1 MPEKSKHTGRGE
13 AAAGGSMSEIVTTL
27 FGLFGGLAVFLF
39 GMNQMSEALQKAAGE
54 KMRTILGILT
64 KNPLMGALAGALV
77 TAVLQ
82 SSSATTVMVI
92 GFVSAGL
99 MGLPQAISV
108 IFGANIGTTM
118 TAQLIAFDI
127 GEYIYPILFI
137 SFVVQFVSKNEK
149 VKDIAMVFF
158 SFGLL
163 FEGIQIMSSVM
174 KPLATSPVFTEL
186 MLKVRDLPVLGVFL
200 GLCMTLVVQSSSATI
215 AVLQSF
221 ASQVGPDGASVIGL
235 AGAIPILF
243 GDNIGTT
250 ITALLASIGQSRDA
264 KRTAIAHTC
273 FNISGTIVFS
283 FFIPLFARFVQFV
296 SPKGPEVEVISRQ
309 IANAHTTFNV
319 VCTLIWLPL
328 VPLMVK
334 IVCHLVP
341 DRAEHTASGVEEAKP
356 HYLDLRMVSQPQ
368 AALILV
374 SQEICR
380 NLDAVKELLSDL
392 SGVLLTGSGKAKPDG
407 TAGGQKLLP
416 EEYLRECSN
425 VQKVQESMI
434 SYISEL
440 FSRGSLTPEQSEQAS
455 GLLALIHCASR
466 VADRCYDIVT
476 KTGTLKT
483 QGKAFSADATEELGR
498 CFAAMERLYLQAIHL
513 LGMGAGEAAD
523 PDVIAKAKRKLHKS
537 IRQFNKAHLRRI
549 ESGKCTKDMTGVYS
563 DILYNV
569 DRIGDNCVGIL
580 EEALEHPKNLCT
592 VEQAEEAAPVTHM

>member
-1 MPEKSKHTGRGE
+1 MHTGRGE
-13 AAAGGSMSEIVTTL
+13 AAAGGSMSEVVTTL

-39 GMNQMSEALQKAAGE
+39 GMNQMSESLQKAAGE

-137 SFVVQFVSKNEK
+137 SFVVQFASKNEK

-186 MLKVRDLPVLGVFL
+186 MLKVRDIPVLGVFL

-221 ASQVGPDGASVIGL
+221 AAQAGPDGASVIGL

-283 FFIPLFARFVQFV
+283 FFIPFFARFVQFV

-309 IANAHTTFNV
+309 IANAHTIFNV

-328 VPLMVK
+328 VPVMVK

-341 DRAEHTASGVEEAKP
+341 DRAEHTAPGVEEAKP
-356 HYLDLRMVSQPQ
+356 RYLDLRMVSQPQ

-425 VQKVQESMI
+425 VQKVQESMV

-476 KTGTLKT
+476 KAGTLKT

-498 CFAAMERLYLQAIHL
+498 CFTAMERLYLQAIHL
-513 LGMGAGEAAD
+513 LGTGAGEAAD
-523 PDVIAKAKRKLHKS
+523 LEAITKAKRKLHKS

-549 ESGKCTKDMTGVYS
+549 ESGKCTKDMTGIYS

-592 VEQAEEAAPVTHM
+592 VEQAEEAAPVTNM

>member
-174 KPLATSPVFTEL
+174 KPLAASPVFTEL
-186 MLKVRDLPVLGVFL
+186 MWKVRDLPVLGVFL

-221 ASQVGPDGASVIGL
+221 ASQAGPDGASVIGL

-476 KTGTLKT
+476 KAGTLKT

-592 VEQAEEAAPVTHM
+592 VEQAEEAAPVTNM

>member
-1 MPEKSKHTGRGE
+1 
-13 AAAGGSMSEIVTTL
+13 MSEVVTTL

-137 SFVVQFVSKNEK
+137 SFVVQFVSQNEK

-221 ASQVGPDGASVIGL
+221 ASQAGPDGASVIGL

-250 ITALLASIGQSRDA
+250 ITALLACIGQSRDA

-273 FNISGTIVFS
+273 FNISGTVVFS

-334 IVCHLVP
+334 IVCRLVP
-341 DRAEHTASGVEEAKP
+341 DHAEHAAAGTKEAEP
-356 HYLDLRMVSQPQ
+356 RYLDLRMVSQPQ

-374 SQEICR
+374 SREICR

-392 SGVLLTGSGKAKPDG
+392 SGVLLTGSEKAKPDG
-407 TAGGQKLLP
+407 TAFGQKLLP

-425 VQKVQESMI
+425 VQRVQESMI

-476 KTGTLKT
+476 KAGTLKT

-498 CFAAMERLYLQAIHL
+498 CFTAMERLYLQAIHL
-513 LGMGAGEAAD
+513 LGTGAGEAAD
-523 PDVIAKAKRKLHKS
+523 LEAITKAKRKLHKS

-549 ESGKCTKDMTGVYS
+549 ESGKCTKDMTGIYS

-592 VEQAEEAAPVTHM
+592 VEQAEEAAPVTNM

>member
-64 KNPLMGALAGALV
+64 KNPLMGALTGALV

-221 ASQVGPDGASVIGL
+221 AAQAGPDGASVIGL

-341 DRAEHTASGVEEAKP
+341 DRAEHTAPGVEEAKP
-356 HYLDLRMVSQPQ
+356 RYLDLRMVSQPQ

-476 KTGTLKT
+476 KAGTLKT

-523 PDVIAKAKRKLHKS
+523 PEAITKAKRKLHKS
-537 IRQFNKAHLRRI
+537 IRQINKAHLRRI
-549 ESGKCTKDMTGVYS
+549 ESGKCTKDMTGIYS

-592 VEQAEEAAPVTHM
+592 VEQAEEAAPVTNM

>member
-1 MPEKSKHTGRGE
+1 MHTGRGE
-13 AAAGGSMSEIVTTL
+13 AAAGGSMSEVVTTL

-39 GMNQMSEALQKAAGE
+39 GMNQMSESLQKAAGE

-137 SFVVQFVSKNEK
+137 SFVVQFASKNEK

-186 MLKVRDLPVLGVFL
+186 MWKVRDLPVLGVFL

-221 ASQVGPDGASVIGL
+221 ASQAGPDGASVIGL

-334 IVCHLVP
+334 IVCRLVP
-341 DRAEHTASGVEEAKP
+341 DHAEHAAAGTKEAEP
-356 HYLDLRMVSQPQ
+356 RYLDLRMVSQPQ

-374 SQEICR
+374 SREISR
-380 NLDAVKELLSDL
+380 NLDAVKDLLSDL
-392 SGVLLTGSGKAKPDG
+392 NGVLLTGSEKAKPDG
-407 TAGGQKLLP
+407 TVSGQKLLL

-425 VQKVQESMI
+425 VQRVQESMI

-476 KTGTLKT
+476 KAGTLKT

-498 CFAAMERLYLQAIHL
+498 CFTAMERLYLQAIHL
-513 LGMGAGEAAD
+513 LGTGAGEAAD
-523 PDVIAKAKRKLHKS
+523 PEAITKAKRKLHKS

-569 DRIGDNCVGIL
+569 DRIGDSCVGIL
-580 EEALEHPKNLCT
+580 EEAREHPKNLCT
-592 VEQAEEAAPVTHM
+592 VEQAEEAAPVTNM

>member
-1 MPEKSKHTGRGE
+1 MPEKRKRTGRGE

-39 GMNQMSEALQKAAGE
+39 GMNQMSESLQKAAGE

-221 ASQVGPDGASVIGL
+221 ASQAGPDGASVIGL

-283 FFIPLFARFVQFV
+283 FFIPFFARFIQFV

-334 IVCHLVP
+334 IVCRLVP
-341 DRAEHTASGVEEAKP
+341 DRAEHAVAGTEEAEP
-356 HYLDLRMVSQPQ
+356 RYLDLRMVSQPQ

-374 SQEICR
+374 SREISR
-380 NLDAVKELLSDL
+380 NLDAVKDLLSDL

-407 TAGGQKLLP
+407 TAGVRKLLP

-476 KTGTLKT
+476 KAGTLKT
-483 QGKAFSADATEELGR
+483 QGKAFSDDATEELGR

-523 PDVIAKAKRKLHKS
+523 PEAITKAKRKLHKS

-569 DRIGDNCVGIL
+569 DRIGDSCVGIL

-592 VEQAEEAAPVTHM
+592 VEQAEEAAPVTNL

>member
-1 MPEKSKHTGRGE
+1 MPKKRKHTGRGE
-13 AAAGGSMSEIVTTL
+13 AAAGGSMSEVVTTL

-39 GMNQMSEALQKAAGE
+39 GMNQMSESLQKAAGE

-137 SFVVQFVSKNEK
+137 SFVVQFASKNEK

-174 KPLATSPVFTEL
+174 KPLAASPVFTEL

-221 ASQVGPDGASVIGL
+221 ASQAGADGASVIGL

-283 FFIPLFARFVQFV
+283 FFIPLFARFIQFV

-334 IVCHLVP
+334 IVCRLVP
-341 DRAEHTASGVEEAKP
+341 DHAEHAVAGTEEAEP
-356 HYLDLRMVSQPQ
+356 RYLDLRMVSQPQ

-374 SQEICR
+374 SREISR
-380 NLDAVKELLSDL
+380 NLDAVKDLLSDL
-392 SGVLLTGSGKAKPDG
+392 SGVLLTGSGKAKKDG
-407 TAGGQKLLP
+407 TANVQKVLP

-476 KTGTLKT
+476 KAGTLKT
-483 QGKAFSADATEELGR
+483 QGKAFSDDATEELGR
-498 CFAAMERLYLQAIHL
+498 CFTAMERLYLQATHL

-523 PDVIAKAKRKLHKS
+523 PEAITKAKRKLHKS

-569 DRIGDNCVGIL
+569 DRIGDSCVGIL

-592 VEQAEEAAPVTHM
+592 VEQAEEAAPVTNM

>member
-1 MPEKSKHTGRGE
+1 
-13 AAAGGSMSEIVTTL
+13 MSEIVTTL

-174 KPLATSPVFTEL
+174 KPLATSPVFMEL

-221 ASQVGPDGASVIGL
+221 AAQAGPDGASVIGL

-250 ITALLASIGQSRDA
+250 ITALLASIGQRRDA

-341 DRAEHTASGVEEAKP
+341 DRAEHTAPGVEEAKP
-356 HYLDLRMVSQPQ
+356 RYLDLRMVSQPQ

-425 VQKVQESMI
+425 VQKVQESMV

-466 VADRCYDIVT
+466 VADRCFDIVT
-476 KTGTLKT
+476 KTGSVKA
-483 QGKAFSADATEELGR
+483 QGRVFSRDATEELGR
-498 CFAAMERLYLQAIHL
+498 CFAASERLYLQVIHL
-513 LGMGAGEAAD
+513 LGTGAGEAAD

-592 VEQAEEAAPVTHM
+592 VKQAEEAAPVTNM

>member
-1 MPEKSKHTGRGE
+1 MHTGRGE
-13 AAAGGSMSEIVTTL
+13 AAAGGSMSEVVTTL

-39 GMNQMSEALQKAAGE
+39 GMNQMSESLQKAAGE

-580 EEALEHPKNLCT
+580 EEALEHPGNLCT

>member
-1 MPEKSKHTGRGE
+1 MPEKRKRTGRGE
-13 AAAGGSMSEIVTTL
+13 AAAGGSMSEVVTTL

-39 GMNQMSEALQKAAGE
+39 GMNQMSESLQKAAGE

-137 SFVVQFVSKNEK
+137 SFVVQFVSKKEK

-174 KPLATSPVFTEL
+174 KPLAESPVFTEL

-221 ASQVGPDGASVIGL
+221 ASQAGPDGASVIGL

-283 FFIPLFARFVQFV
+283 FFIPFFARFVQFV

-334 IVCHLVP
+334 IVCRLVP
-341 DRAEHTASGVEEAKP
+341 DHAEHAAAGTQEAEP
-356 HYLDLRMVSQPQ
+356 RYLDLRMVSQPQ

-374 SQEICR
+374 SREISR
-380 NLDAVKELLSDL
+380 NLDAVKDLLSDL
-392 SGVLLTGSGKAKPDG
+392 SGVLLTGSGKAKKDG
-407 TAGGQKLLP
+407 TANVQKVLP

-455 GLLALIHCASR
+455 GLLALIHCVSR
-466 VADRCYDIVT
+466 VADRCHDIVT
-476 KTGTLKT
+476 KAGTLKT
-483 QGKAFSADATEELGR
+483 QGKAFSDDATEELGR

-523 PDVIAKAKRKLHKS
+523 PEAITKAKRKLHKS

-549 ESGKCTKDMTGVYS
+549 ENGKCTKDMTGVYS

-569 DRIGDNCVGIL
+569 DRIGDSCVGIL

-592 VEQAEEAAPVTHM
+592 VEQAEEAAPVTNM

>member
-1 MPEKSKHTGRGE
+1 
-13 AAAGGSMSEIVTTL
+13 MSEIVTTL

-186 MLKVRDLPVLGVFL
+186 MLKVRDIPVLGVFL

-221 ASQVGPDGASVIGL
+221 AAQAGPDGTSVIGL

-341 DRAEHTASGVEEAKP
+341 DRAEHTVPGVEEAKP
-356 HYLDLRMVSQPQ
+356 RYLDLRMVSQPQ

-374 SQEICR
+374 SREICR

-476 KTGTLKT
+476 KAGTLKT
-483 QGKAFSADATEELGR
+483 QGKTFSADATEELGR

-549 ESGKCTKDMTGVYS
+549 ESGKCTKDMTSVYS

-592 VEQAEEAAPVTHM
+592 VEQAEEAAPVTNM

>member
-1 MPEKSKHTGRGE
+1 MPEKNKHTGRGE

-174 KPLATSPVFTEL
+174 NPLATSPVFTEL

-221 ASQVGPDGASVIGL
+221 AAQAGPDGASVIGL

-283 FFIPLFARFVQFV
+283 FFIPFFARFVQFV

-309 IANAHTTFNV
+309 IANAHTIFNV

-341 DRAEHTASGVEEAKP
+341 DRAEHTAPGVEEAEP
-356 HYLDLRMVSQPQ
+356 RYLDLRMVSQPQ

-392 SGVLLTGSGKAKPDG
+392 SGVLLTGLGKAKPDG
-407 TAGGQKLLP
+407 TVGGQKLLP

-476 KTGTLKT
+476 KAGTLKT

-523 PDVIAKAKRKLHKS
+523 PEAITKAKRKLHKS

-580 EEALEHPKNLCT
+580 EEALEHPGNLCT
-592 VEQAEEAAPVTHM
+592 VEQAEEAAPVTNM

>member
-1 MPEKSKHTGRGE
+1 MHTGRGE
-13 AAAGGSMSEIVTTL
+13 AAAGGSMSEVVTTL

-39 GMNQMSEALQKAAGE
+39 GMNQMSESLQKAAGE

-137 SFVVQFVSKNEK
+137 SFVVQFASKNEK

-174 KPLATSPVFTEL
+174 KPLAASPVFTEL

-221 ASQVGPDGASVIGL
+221 ASQAGPDGASVIGL

-334 IVCHLVP
+334 IVCRLVP
-341 DRAEHTASGVEEAKP
+341 DHAEHAAAGTKEAEP
-356 HYLDLRMVSQPQ
+356 RYLDLRMVSQPQ

-374 SQEICR
+374 SREISR
-380 NLDAVKELLSDL
+380 NLDAVKDLLSDL

-407 TAGGQKLLP
+407 TANVQKVLP

-476 KTGTLKT
+476 KAGTLKT
-483 QGKAFSADATEELGR
+483 QGKAFSDDATEELGR

-523 PDVIAKAKRKLHKS
+523 PEAITKAKRKLHKS

-569 DRIGDNCVGIL
+569 DRIGDSCVGIL

-592 VEQAEEAAPVTHM
+592 VEQAEEVAPVTNM

>member
-1 MPEKSKHTGRGE
+1 MHTGRGD
-13 AAAGGSMSEIVTTL
+13 AAAGGSMSEVVTTL

-39 GMNQMSEALQKAAGE
+39 GMNQMSESLQKAAGE

-137 SFVVQFVSKNEK
+137 SFVVQFASKNEK

-174 KPLATSPVFTEL
+174 KPLAASPVFTEL
-186 MLKVRDLPVLGVFL
+186 MWKVRDLPVLGVFL

-221 ASQVGPDGASVIGL
+221 ASQAGPDGASVIGL

-283 FFIPLFARFVQFV
+283 FFIPLFAKFVQFV

-309 IANAHTTFNV
+309 IANAHTIFNV

-334 IVCHLVP
+334 IVCRLVP
-341 DRAEHTASGVEEAKP
+341 DHVEHTAAGTKEAEP
-356 HYLDLRMVSQPQ
+356 RYLDLRMVSQPQ

-374 SQEICR
+374 SREISR
-380 NLDAVKELLSDL
+380 NLDAVKELLCDL
-392 SGVLLTGSGKAKPDG
+392 SGVLLTGSEKAKPDG
-407 TAGGQKLLP
+407 TASGQKLLP

-476 KTGTLKT
+476 KAGTLKT
-483 QGKAFSADATEELGR
+483 QGKGFSADATEELGR
-498 CFAAMERLYLQAIHL
+498 CFTAMERLYLQAIHL
-513 LGMGAGEAAD
+513 LGTGAGEAAD
-523 PDVIAKAKRKLHKS
+523 LEAITKAKRKLHKS

-549 ESGKCTKDMTGVYS
+549 ESGKCTKDMTGIYS

-592 VEQAEEAAPVTHM
+592 VEQAEEAAPVTNM

>member
-1 MPEKSKHTGRGE
+1 MHTGRGE
-13 AAAGGSMSEIVTTL
+13 AAAGGSMSEVVTTL

-39 GMNQMSEALQKAAGE
+39 GMNQMSESLQKAAGE

-221 ASQVGPDGASVIGL
+221 ASQAGPDGASVIGL

-283 FFIPLFARFVQFV
+283 FFIPFFARFIQFV

-334 IVCHLVP
+334 IVCRLVP
-341 DRAEHTASGVEEAKP
+341 DRAEHAVAGTEEAEP
-356 HYLDLRMVSQPQ
+356 RYLDPRMVSQPQ

-374 SQEICR
+374 SREISR
-380 NLDAVKELLSDL
+380 NLDAVKDLLSDL
-392 SGVLLTGSGKAKPDG
+392 SGVLLTGSGKAKKDG
-407 TAGGQKLLP
+407 TANVQKVLP

-476 KTGTLKT
+476 KAGTLKT

-498 CFAAMERLYLQAIHL
+498 CFTAMERLYLQAIHL
-513 LGMGAGEAAD
+513 LGTGAGEAAD
-523 PDVIAKAKRKLHKS
+523 LEAITKAKRKLHKS

-569 DRIGDNCVGIL
+569 DRIGDSCVGIL

-592 VEQAEEAAPVTHM
+592 VEQAEEAAPVTNL

>member
-13 AAAGGSMSEIVTTL
+13 AAAGGSMSEVVTTL

-39 GMNQMSEALQKAAGE
+39 GMNQMSESLQKAAGE

-221 ASQVGPDGASVIGL
+221 AAQAGPDGASVIGL
-235 AGAIPILF
+235 AGAIPILL

-580 EEALEHPKNLCT
+580 EEALEHPGNLCT

>member
-1 MPEKSKHTGRGE
+1 MPEKRKHTGRGE
-13 AAAGGSMSEIVTTL
+13 AAAGGSMSEVVTTL

-39 GMNQMSEALQKAAGE
+39 GMNQMSESLQKAAGE

-137 SFVVQFVSKNEK
+137 SFVVQFASKNEK

-174 KPLATSPVFTEL
+174 KPLAASPVFTEL

-221 ASQVGPDGASVIGL
+221 ASQAGPDGASVIGL

-334 IVCHLVP
+334 IVCRLVP
-341 DRAEHTASGVEEAKP
+341 DHAEHAAAGTKEAEP
-356 HYLDLRMVSQPQ
+356 RYLDLRMVSQPQ

-374 SQEICR
+374 SREISR
-380 NLDAVKELLSDL
+380 NLDAVKDLLSDL
-392 SGVLLTGSGKAKPDG
+392 NGVLLMGSEKAKPDG
-407 TAGGQKLLP
+407 TVSGQKLLL

-425 VQKVQESMI
+425 VQRVQESMI

-476 KTGTLKT
+476 KAGTLKT

-498 CFAAMERLYLQAIHL
+498 CFTAMERLYLQAIHL
-513 LGMGAGEAAD
+513 LGTGAGEAAD
-523 PDVIAKAKRKLHKS
+523 PEAITKAKRKLHKS

-569 DRIGDNCVGIL
+569 DRIGDSCVGIL

-592 VEQAEEAAPVTHM
+592 VEQAEEAAPVTNM

>member
-137 SFVVQFVSKNEK
+137 SFVVQFASKNEK
-149 VKDIAMVFF
+149 IKNIAMVFF

-174 KPLATSPVFTEL
+174 KPLAASPVFTEL
-186 MLKVRDLPVLGVFL
+186 MWKVRDLPVLGVFL

-221 ASQVGPDGASVIGL
+221 AAQAGPDGASVIGL

-283 FFIPLFARFVQFV
+283 FFIPFFARFVQFV

-309 IANAHTTFNV
+309 IANAHTIFNV

-341 DRAEHTASGVEEAKP
+341 DRVEHTASGVEEAKP
-356 HYLDLRMVSQPQ
+356 RYLDLRMVSQPQ

-407 TAGGQKLLP
+407 TVGGQKLLP

-476 KTGTLKT
+476 KAGTLKT

-592 VEQAEEAAPVTHM
+592 VEQAEEAAPVTNM

>member
-1 MPEKSKHTGRGE
+1 
-13 AAAGGSMSEIVTTL
+13 MSEIVTTL

-137 SFVVQFVSKNEK
+137 SFVVQFASKNEK
-149 VKDIAMVFF
+149 IKNIAMVFF

-174 KPLATSPVFTEL
+174 KPLAASPVFTEL

-221 ASQVGPDGASVIGL
+221 AAQAGPDGASVIGL

-283 FFIPLFARFVQFV
+283 FFIPFFARFVQFV

-341 DRAEHTASGVEEAKP
+341 DRAEHTAPGVEEAEP
-356 HYLDLRMVSQPQ
+356 RYLDLRIVSQPQ

-392 SGVLLTGSGKAKPDG
+392 SGVLLTGSGKVKPDG

-476 KTGTLKT
+476 KAGTLKT

-592 VEQAEEAAPVTHM
+592 VEQAEEAAPVTNM

>member
-1 MPEKSKHTGRGE
+1 MHTGRVE
-13 AAAGGSMSEIVTTL
+13 AAAGGSMSEVVTTL

-39 GMNQMSEALQKAAGE
+39 GMNQMSESLQKAAGE

-137 SFVVQFVSKNEK
+137 SFVVQFASKNEK

-174 KPLATSPVFTEL
+174 KPLAASPVFTEL
-186 MLKVRDLPVLGVFL
+186 MWKVRDLPVLGVFL

-221 ASQVGPDGASVIGL
+221 ASQAGPDGASVIGL

-283 FFIPLFARFVQFV
+283 FFIPFFARFVQFV

-309 IANAHTTFNV
+309 IANAHTIFNV

-334 IVCHLVP
+334 IVCRLVP
-341 DRAEHTASGVEEAKP
+341 DHAEHTAAGTKEAEP
-356 HYLDLRMVSQPQ
+356 RYLDLRMVSQPQ

-374 SQEICR
+374 SREICR

-392 SGVLLTGSGKAKPDG
+392 SGVLLTGSGKAKKDG
-407 TAGGQKLLP
+407 TANVQKVLP

-476 KTGTLKT
+476 KAGTLKT

-523 PDVIAKAKRKLHKS
+523 PEAITKAKRKLHKS

-569 DRIGDNCVGIL
+569 DRIGDSCVGIL

-592 VEQAEEAAPVTHM
+592 VEQAEEAAPVTNM

>member
-1 MPEKSKHTGRGE
+1 MHTGRGE
-13 AAAGGSMSEIVTTL
+13 AAAGGSMSEVVTTL

-39 GMNQMSEALQKAAGE
+39 GMNQMSESLQKAAGE

-137 SFVVQFVSKNEK
+137 SFVVQFASKNEK

-186 MLKVRDLPVLGVFL
+186 MWKVRDLPVLGVFL

-221 ASQVGPDGASVIGL
+221 ASQAGPDGASVIGL

-334 IVCHLVP
+334 IVCRLVP
-341 DRAEHTASGVEEAKP
+341 DRAEHAAAGTKEAEP
-356 HYLDLRMVSQPQ
+356 RYLDLRMVSQPQ

-374 SQEICR
+374 SREISR

-392 SGVLLTGSGKAKPDG
+392 SGVLLTGSGKAKKDG
-407 TAGGQKLLP
+407 TANVQKVLP

-476 KTGTLKT
+476 KAGTLKT
-483 QGKAFSADATEELGR
+483 QGKAFSDDATEELGR

-523 PDVIAKAKRKLHKS
+523 PEAITKAKRKLHKS

-569 DRIGDNCVGIL
+569 DRIGDSCVGIL

-592 VEQAEEAAPVTHM
+592 VEQAEEAAPVTNL

>member
-1 MPEKSKHTGRGE
+1 MPEKRKRTGRGE

-221 ASQVGPDGASVIGL
+221 AAQAGPDGASVIGL

-309 IANAHTTFNV
+309 IANAHTIFNV

-341 DRAEHTASGVEEAKP
+341 DRAEHTAPGVEEAKP
-356 HYLDLRMVSQPQ
+356 RYLDLRMVSQPQ

-476 KTGTLKT
+476 KAGTLKT

-523 PDVIAKAKRKLHKS
+523 PEAITKAKRKLHKS

-580 EEALEHPKNLCT
+580 EEALEHPKNLRT
-592 VEQAEEAAPVTHM
+592 VEQAEEATPVTNM

>member
-1 MPEKSKHTGRGE
+1 
-13 AAAGGSMSEIVTTL
+13 MSDLVTTL
-27 FGLFGGLAVFLF
+27 SGLLGGLAVFLF
-39 GMNQMSEALQKAAGE
+39 GMNQMSESLQKAAGDR
-54 KMRTILGILT
+54 MRTILGALT

-82 SSSATTVMVI
+82 SSSATTVMTI

-137 SFVVQFVSKNEK
+137 SFLVQFLSKNEK
-149 VKDIAMVFF
+149 VKNIAMVFF

-163 FEGIQIMSSVM
+163 FEGIEIMSSVM
-174 KPLATSPVFTEL
+174 KPLASSPLFTEL
-186 MLKVRDLPVLGVFL
+186 MWKVKDMPVLGVLL

-221 ASQVGPDGASVIGL
+221 ASQAGSDGVSSVIGL

-283 FFIPLFARFVQFV
+283 FFIPLFAKFVAFV
-296 SPKGPEVEVISRQ
+296 SPKGPEVEIISRQ
-309 IANAHTTFNV
+309 IANAHTIFNV
-319 VCTLIWLPL
+319 VSTLIWLPL
-328 VPLMVK
+328 VPFMVK
-334 IVCHLVP
+334 LVCYLVP
-341 DRAEHTASGVEEAKP
+341 DRNKEEGREESGKP
-356 HYLDLRMVSQPQ
+356 SYLDLRMVSQPQ

-374 SQEICR
+374 SREINR
-380 NLDAVKELLSDL
+380 NMDEVKKLLDGLGFVTL
-392 SGVLLTGSGKAKPDG
+392 GTGKSGKTKDSGEETGVAALSL
-407 TAGGQKLLP
+407 TP
-416 EEYLRECSN
+416 EQYEEQYRGIEK
-425 VQKVQESMI
+425 VQKSII

-440 FSRGSLTPEQSEQAS
+440 FSGGALTPEQSEQAS
-455 GLLALIHCASR
+455 GCLSLIHCVNRIS
-466 VADRCYDIVT
+466 DRCHDIVSEAES
-476 KTGTLKT
+476 LKL
-483 QGKAFSADATEELGR
+483 QGQGFSDEARGELGK
-498 CFAAMERLYLQAIHL
+498 CFRATLNLYQQAVEL
-513 LGMGAGEAAD
+513 LRKEADDEMLD
-523 PDVIAKAKRKLHKS
+523 PLPISRSKRKLHKA
-537 IRQFNKAHLRRI
+537 IRQFNKAHLKRVER
-549 ESGKCTKDMTGVYS
+549 GQCTKELTGIYS

-580 EEALEHPKNLCT
+580 EEALDHSQKLYPE
-592 VEQAEEAAPVTHM
+592 AISEAAKEAPVQ

>member
-1 MPEKSKHTGRGE
+1 MHTGRGE
-13 AAAGGSMSEIVTTL
+13 AAAGGSMSEVVTTL

-39 GMNQMSEALQKAAGE
+39 GMNQMSESLQKAAGE

-137 SFVVQFVSKNEK
+137 SFLVQFVSKNEK

-221 ASQVGPDGASVIGL
+221 ASQAGADGASVIGL

-283 FFIPLFARFVQFV
+283 FFIPLSARFVQFV

-334 IVCHLVP
+334 IVCRLVP
-341 DRAEHTASGVEEAKP
+341 DRAEHAVAGTEEAEP
-356 HYLDLRMVSQPQ
+356 RYLDLRMVSQPQ

-374 SQEICR
+374 SREISR
-380 NLDAVKELLSDL
+380 NLDAVKELLCDL
-392 SGVLLTGSGKAKPDG
+392 SGVLLTGSGKAKKDG
-407 TAGGQKLLP
+407 TANVQKVLP

-476 KTGTLKT
+476 KAGTLKT
-483 QGKAFSADATEELGR
+483 QGKAFSDDATEELGR

-523 PDVIAKAKRKLHKS
+523 PEAITKAKRKLHKS

-569 DRIGDNCVGIL
+569 DRIGDSCVGIL

-592 VEQAEEAAPVTHM
+592 VEQAEEAAPVTNL

>member
-1 MPEKSKHTGRGE
+1 MHTGRGE
-13 AAAGGSMSEIVTTL
+13 AAAGGSMSEVVTTL

-39 GMNQMSEALQKAAGE
+39 GMNQMSESLQKAAGE

-137 SFVVQFVSKNEK
+137 SFVVQFASKNEK

-186 MLKVRDLPVLGVFL
+186 MWKVRDLPVLGVFL

-221 ASQVGPDGASVIGL
+221 ASQAGPDGASVIGL

-334 IVCHLVP
+334 IVCRLVP
-341 DRAEHTASGVEEAKP
+341 DHAEHAAAGTKEAEP
-356 HYLDLRMVSQPQ
+356 RYLDLRMVSQPQ

-374 SQEICR
+374 SREISR
-380 NLDAVKELLSDL
+380 NLDAVKDLLSDL
-392 SGVLLTGSGKAKPDG
+392 NGVLLTGSEKAKPDG
-407 TAGGQKLLP
+407 TVSGQKLLL

-425 VQKVQESMI
+425 VQRVQESMI

-476 KTGTLKT
+476 KAGTLKT

-498 CFAAMERLYLQAIHL
+498 CFTAMERLYLQAIHL
-513 LGMGAGEAAD
+513 LGTGAGEAAD
-523 PDVIAKAKRKLHKS
+523 PEAITKAKRKLHKS

-569 DRIGDNCVGIL
+569 DRIGDSCVGIL

-592 VEQAEEAAPVTHM
+592 VEQAEEAAPVTNM

>member
-1 MPEKSKHTGRGE
+1 MPEKRKRTGRGE

-186 MLKVRDLPVLGVFL
+186 MLKVRDIPVLGVFL

-221 ASQVGPDGASVIGL
+221 ASQAGPDGASVIGL

-283 FFIPLFARFVQFV
+283 FFIPFFARFVQFV

-309 IANAHTTFNV
+309 IANAHTIFNV

-328 VPLMVK
+328 VPVMVK

-341 DRAEHTASGVEEAKP
+341 DRAEHTAPGVEEAKP
-356 HYLDLRMVSQPQ
+356 RYLDLRMVSQPQ

-425 VQKVQESMI
+425 VQKVQESMV

-476 KTGTLKT
+476 KAGTLKT

-498 CFAAMERLYLQAIHL
+498 CFAATERLYLQVIHL
-513 LGMGAGEAAD
+513 LGTGAGEEAD

-549 ESGKCTKDMTGVYS
+549 ESGKCTKDMTSVYS

-592 VEQAEEAAPVTHM
+592 VEQAEEVTPVTNM

>member
-1 MPEKSKHTGRGE
+1 MPEKRKHTGRGE
-13 AAAGGSMSEIVTTL
+13 AAAGGSMSEVVTTL

-39 GMNQMSEALQKAAGE
+39 GMNQMSESLQKAAGE

-221 ASQVGPDGASVIGL
+221 ASQAGPDGASVIGL

-309 IANAHTTFNV
+309 IANAHTIFNV

-341 DRAEHTASGVEEAKP
+341 DHAEHTAAGTEEAEP
-356 HYLDLRMVSQPQ
+356 RYLDLRMVSQPQ

-374 SQEICR
+374 SREICR

-392 SGVLLTGSGKAKPDG
+392 SGVLLTGSGKAKKDG
-407 TAGGQKLLP
+407 TANVQKVLP

-466 VADRCYDIVT
+466 VADRCNDIVT
-476 KTGTLKT
+476 KAGTLKT

-498 CFAAMERLYLQAIHL
+498 CFAAMERLYLQVIHL

-523 PDVIAKAKRKLHKS
+523 PEAITKAKRKLHKS

-549 ESGKCTKDMTGVYS
+549 ESGKCTKDMTGIYS

-592 VEQAEEAAPVTHM
+592 VEQAEEAAPVTNM

>member
-1 MPEKSKHTGRGE
+1 MPEKRKRTGRGE

-221 ASQVGPDGASVIGL
+221 AAQAGPDGASVIGL

-250 ITALLASIGQSRDA
+250 ITALLASIGQRRDA

-341 DRAEHTASGVEEAKP
+341 DRAEHTAPGVEEAKP
-356 HYLDLRMVSQPQ
+356 RYLDLRMVSQPQ

-374 SQEICR
+374 SREISR
-380 NLDAVKELLSDL
+380 NLDAVKDLLSDL
-392 SGVLLTGSGKAKPDG
+392 NGVLLTGSEKAKPDG
-407 TAGGQKLLP
+407 TAFGQKLLP

-476 KTGTLKT
+476 KAGTLKT

-592 VEQAEEAAPVTHM
+592 VEQAEEAAPVTNM

>member
-1 MPEKSKHTGRGE
+1 
-13 AAAGGSMSEIVTTL
+13 MSEIVTTL

-186 MLKVRDLPVLGVFL
+186 MLKVRDIPVLGVFL

-221 ASQVGPDGASVIGL
+221 AAQAGPDGASVIGL

-283 FFIPLFARFVQFV
+283 FFIPFFARFVQFV

-309 IANAHTTFNV
+309 IANAHTIFNV

-328 VPLMVK
+328 VPVMVK

-341 DRAEHTASGVEEAKP
+341 DRAEHTAPGVEEAKP
-356 HYLDLRMVSQPQ
+356 RYLDLRMVSQPQ

-425 VQKVQESMI
+425 VQKVQESMV

-476 KTGTLKT
+476 KAGTLKT

-498 CFAAMERLYLQAIHL
+498 CFTAMERLYLQAIHL
-513 LGMGAGEAAD
+513 LGTGAGEAAD
-523 PDVIAKAKRKLHKS
+523 PEAITKAKRKLHKS

-569 DRIGDNCVGIL
+569 DRIGDSCVGIL

-592 VEQAEEAAPVTHM
+592 VEQAEEAAPVTNM

>member
-1 MPEKSKHTGRGE
+1 MHTGRGE
-13 AAAGGSMSEIVTTL
+13 AAAGGSMSEVVTTL

-39 GMNQMSEALQKAAGE
+39 GMNQMSESLQKAAGE

-137 SFVVQFVSKNEK
+137 SFVVQFASKNEK

-174 KPLATSPVFTEL
+174 KPLAASPVFTEL
-186 MLKVRDLPVLGVFL
+186 MWKVRDLPVLGVFL

-221 ASQVGPDGASVIGL
+221 ASQAGPDGASVIGL

-334 IVCHLVP
+334 IVCRLVP
-341 DRAEHTASGVEEAKP
+341 DHAEHAAAGTKEAEP
-356 HYLDLRMVSQPQ
+356 RYLDLRMVSQPQ

-374 SQEICR
+374 SREISR

-392 SGVLLTGSGKAKPDG
+392 SGVLLTGSGKAKKDG
-407 TAGGQKLLP
+407 TANVQKVLP

-476 KTGTLKT
+476 KAGTLKT
-483 QGKAFSADATEELGR
+483 QGKAFSDDATEELGR

-523 PDVIAKAKRKLHKS
+523 PEAITKAKRKLHKS

-569 DRIGDNCVGIL
+569 DRIGDSCVGIL

-592 VEQAEEAAPVTHM
+592 VEQAEEAAPVTNM

>member
-1 MPEKSKHTGRGE
+1 MPEKSRHTGRGE

-137 SFVVQFVSKNEK
+137 SFVVQFASKNEK
-149 VKDIAMVFF
+149 IKNIAMVFF

-174 KPLATSPVFTEL
+174 KPLAASPVFTEL
-186 MLKVRDLPVLGVFL
+186 MWKVRDLPVLGVFL

-221 ASQVGPDGASVIGL
+221 AAQAGPDGASVIGL

-283 FFIPLFARFVQFV
+283 FFIPFFARFVQLV

-392 SGVLLTGSGKAKPDG
+392 SGVLLTGSGKAKPDAASG
-407 TAGGQKLLP
+407 QQKLLP
-416 EEYLRECSN
+416 EEYLRRCMN
-425 VQKVQESMI
+425 VQKVQESMV

-476 KTGTLKT
+476 KAGTLKT

-592 VEQAEEAAPVTHM
+592 VEQAEEAAPVTNM

>member
-1 MPEKSKHTGRGE
+1 MHTGRGE
-13 AAAGGSMSEIVTTL
+13 AAAGGSMSEVVTTL

-39 GMNQMSEALQKAAGE
+39 GMNQMSESLQKAAGE

-137 SFVVQFVSKNEK
+137 SFVVQFASKNEK

-174 KPLATSPVFTEL
+174 KPLAASPVFTEL

-221 ASQVGPDGASVIGL
+221 ASQAGPDGASVIGL

-334 IVCHLVP
+334 IVCRLVP
-341 DRAEHTASGVEEAKP
+341 DHAEHAAAGTKEAEP
-356 HYLDLRMVSQPQ
+356 RYLDLRMVSQPQ

-374 SQEICR
+374 SREISR

-392 SGVLLTGSGKAKPDG
+392 SGVLLTGSGKAKKDG
-407 TAGGQKLLP
+407 TANVQKVLP

-476 KTGTLKT
+476 KAGTLQT

-523 PDVIAKAKRKLHKS
+523 PEAITKAKRKLHKS

-569 DRIGDNCVGIL
+569 DRIGDSCVGIL

-592 VEQAEEAAPVTHM
+592 VEQAEEAAPVTNM